1 MSFLTTVR
9 FWLPY
14 IIETFIQ
21 PNVIK
26 HQQQQKNKIET
37 KTYLKFFQPFNQIW
51 ESRRTR
57 ILQSSNHFR
66 SIENNAVTVSSLE
79 GGPRNR
85 EEFGVGK
92 PGRQWNH
99 FRRGR
104 VQKFHQMPN
113 RIVVAVGRNLRQ
125 KLVVIHS
132 SKKKKLEFLE
142 GCFSLNVGFQ
152 VRKNATDL
160 TESVQLSAHSN
171 VRHSSQR
178 CNFFSPANYCPS
190 VSLLSF

>member
-1 MSFLTTVR
+1 MVPEHLFFDANQNEKHSNVFFSFLTTVR

-26 HQQQQKNKIET
+26 HQQQQKNIIET

-132 SKKKKLEFLE
+132 SKKK
-142 GCFSLNVGFQ
+142 NW
-152 VRKNATDL
+152 
-160 TESVQLSAHSN
+160 
-171 VRHSSQR
+171 
-178 CNFFSPANYCPS
+178 NFWKV
-190 VSLLSF
+190 VSLWMLVFKWEKMRPT